1 MNKIRAKKGADEES
15 ASFRFFYKQSKFYIN
30 CIDCSILNAIIVP
43 IEKRREQ
50 QIMVK
55 LLKKLTWKDF
65 ILAAVAFVFII
76 VQVWLSLTMP
86 DYMSEITKLVQTKGS
101 KMNDILIAGGK
112 MLACALGSL
121 LAAVCTSIC
130 ASKISSNFSAN
141 LRGQVFHK
149 VQSFSMEEIGNF
161 STASLITRSTND
173 ITQVQML
180 IVMGLEVLL
189 KAPIMAVWALCKIST
204 KNWQWTA
211 STGVAVVVL
220 LSFVCVCVAVALPKF
235 KKLQSLTDNLNR
247 VTRENLTGLNVVRAY
262 NAEGYQQKK
271 FNDANDELTKTQLF
285 ANRTMGTMMPGI
297 QMVMNG
303 LMLAIYW
310 IGAYL
315 ISNAQMFDK
324 LTIFSDMIVFTQYAM
339 QVVMS
344 FMMLV
349 MIFVLLPRASVSAKR
364 INEVLDMPL
373 SIKDGTK
380 ENGIDGKKGEVE
392 FRNVSF
398 CYPDAEK
405 DVIEDIS
412 FTAHKGETIAFIGS
426 TGCGK
431 STVINMIPRFYDATK
446 GEVLVDG
453 VNVKEYTQ
461 KALRNKI
468 GYVSQKAVL
477 FTGSIKSNVAYGD
490 NGTKGFTDDV
500 VKQAIET
507 AQAKEFVDK
516 TEGGVDA
523 FVAQGGSNFSG
534 GQKQRLSIA
543 RAICRHP
550 EILIFDDSFSAL
562 DYKTDRVLRDTLRKT
577 CADATRFIVA
587 QRIGTIRDADKII
600 VLDDGKIAG
609 MGKHNELMETCEVYR
624 QIAYSQLSKEELA

>member
-1 MNKIRAKKGADEES
+1 MKRYWKYIKPYLPAFIIGPLMMIVEVIGEVVLPKLMANIINVGVTNGSAGYITGTGALMILVALLMMAGGVGGAYFGAK
-15 ASFRFFYKQSKFYIN
+15 
-30 CIDCSILNAIIVP
+30 
-43 IEKRREQ
+43 
-50 QIMVK
+50 
-55 LLKKLTWKDF
+55 
-65 ILAAVAFVFII
+65 AAVSFAADLRKDAF
-76 VQVWLSLTMP
+76 
-86 DYMSEITKLVQTKGS
+86 DKVQTFS
-101 KMNDILIAGGK
+101 FANLDQFST
-112 MLACALGSL
+112 GSL
-121 LAAVCTSIC
+121 V
-130 ASKISSNFSAN
+130 
-141 LRGQVFHK
+141 
-149 VQSFSMEEIGNF
+149 
-161 STASLITRSTND
+161 TRLTND

-412 FTAHKGETIAFIGS
+412 FTAHKGEGGGGGGS

>member
-1 MNKIRAKKGADEES
+1 
-15 ASFRFFYKQSKFYIN
+15 
-30 CIDCSILNAIIVP
+30 
-43 IEKRREQ
+43 
-50 QIMVK
+50 MVK

-398 CYPDAEK
+398 CYPDSEK

-490 NGTKGFTDDV
+490 NGTKGFTDDD

>member
-1 MNKIRAKKGADEES
+1 
-15 ASFRFFYKQSKFYIN
+15 
-30 CIDCSILNAIIVP
+30 
-43 IEKRREQ
+43 
-50 QIMVK
+50 MVK

-180 IVMGLEVLL
+180 IVMCLEVLL

-211 STGVAVVVL
+211 STGLAVVVL
-220 LSFVCVCVAVALPKF
+220 LSFVGVCVAVALPKF

-490 NGTKGFTDDV
+490 NGTKGFTDDD

>member
-1 MNKIRAKKGADEES
+1 
-15 ASFRFFYKQSKFYIN
+15 
-30 CIDCSILNAIIVP
+30 
-43 IEKRREQ
+43 
-50 QIMVK
+50 MVK

-220 LSFVCVCVAVALPKF
+220 LSFVGVCVAVALPKF

-431 STVINMIPRFYDATK
+431 STAINMIPRFYDATK

>member
-1 MNKIRAKKGADEES
+1 
-15 ASFRFFYKQSKFYIN
+15 
-30 CIDCSILNAIIVP
+30 
-43 IEKRREQ
+43 
-50 QIMVK
+50 MVK

-65 ILAAVAFVFII
+65 ILAAAAFVFII

-220 LSFVCVCVAVALPKF
+220 LSFVGVCVAVALPKF

-310 IGAYL
+310 LGAYL

-373 SIKDGTK
+373 SIKDGIK
-380 ENGIDGKKGEVE
+380 ENGIDGKNGEVE

-490 NGTKGFTDDV
+490 NGTKGFTDNV

>member
-1 MNKIRAKKGADEES
+1 
-15 ASFRFFYKQSKFYIN
+15 
-30 CIDCSILNAIIVP
+30 
-43 IEKRREQ
+43 
-50 QIMVK
+50 MVK

-65 ILAAVAFVFII
+65 ILAAAAFVFII

-141 LRGQVFHK
+141 LRGQVFYK

-220 LSFVCVCVAVALPKF
+220 LSFVGVCVAVALPKF

-490 NGTKGFTDDV
+490 NGTKGFTDDD
-500 VKQAIET
+500 VKHAIET

-516 TEGGVDA
+516 TEGGIDA

>member
-1 MNKIRAKKGADEES
+1 
-15 ASFRFFYKQSKFYIN
+15 
-30 CIDCSILNAIIVP
+30 
-43 IEKRREQ
+43 
-50 QIMVK
+50 MVK

-65 ILAAVAFVFII
+65 ILAAAAFVFII

-211 STGVAVVVL
+211 STGLAVVVL
-220 LSFVCVCVAVALPKF
+220 LSFVGVCVAVALPKF

-431 STVINMIPRFYDATK
+431 STAINMIPRFYDATK

-490 NGTKGFTDDV
+490 NGTKGFTDDD
-500 VKQAIET
+500 VKQAVET

>member
-1 MNKIRAKKGADEES
+1 
-15 ASFRFFYKQSKFYIN
+15 
-30 CIDCSILNAIIVP
+30 
-43 IEKRREQ
+43 
-50 QIMVK
+50 MVK

-65 ILAAVAFVFII
+65 ILAAAAFVFII

-141 LRGQVFHK
+141 LRGQVFYK

-220 LSFVCVCVAVALPKF
+220 LSFVGVCVAVALPKF

-310 IGAYL
+310 LGAYL

-490 NGTKGFTDDV
+490 NGKKGFTDDD
-500 VKQAIET
+500 VKHAIET

-516 TEGGVDA
+516 TEGGIDA

>member
-1 MNKIRAKKGADEES
+1 
-15 ASFRFFYKQSKFYIN
+15 
-30 CIDCSILNAIIVP
+30 
-43 IEKRREQ
+43 
-50 QIMVK
+50 MVK

-373 SIKDGTK
+373 SIKDGIK

-490 NGTKGFTDDV
+490 NGKKGFTDDD
-500 VKQAIET
+500 VKHAIET

-516 TEGGVDA
+516 TEGGIDA

>member
-1 MNKIRAKKGADEES
+1 
-15 ASFRFFYKQSKFYIN
+15 
-30 CIDCSILNAIIVP
+30 
-43 IEKRREQ
+43 
-50 QIMVK
+50 MVK

-477 FTGSIKSNVAYGD
+477 FTGSIKSNIAYGD

>member
-1 MNKIRAKKGADEES
+1 
-15 ASFRFFYKQSKFYIN
+15 
-30 CIDCSILNAIIVP
+30 
-43 IEKRREQ
+43 
-50 QIMVK
+50 MVK

-141 LRGQVFHK
+141 LRGQVFYK

-220 LSFVCVCVAVALPKF
+220 LSFVGVCVAVALPKF

-373 SIKDGTK
+373 SIKDGIK

-490 NGTKGFTDDV
+490 NGTKGFTDDD
-500 VKQAIET
+500 VKHAIET

-516 TEGGVDA
+516 TEGGIDA

>member
-1 MNKIRAKKGADEES
+1 
-15 ASFRFFYKQSKFYIN
+15 
-30 CIDCSILNAIIVP
+30 
-43 IEKRREQ
+43 
-50 QIMVK
+50 MVK

-364 INEVLDMPL
+364 INEVLDMTL

-490 NGTKGFTDDV
+490 NGKKGFTDDD
-500 VKQAIET
+500 VKHAIET

-516 TEGGVDA
+516 TEGGIDA

>member
-1 MNKIRAKKGADEES
+1 
-15 ASFRFFYKQSKFYIN
+15 
-30 CIDCSILNAIIVP
+30 
-43 IEKRREQ
+43 
-50 QIMVK
+50 MVK

-392 FRNVSF
+392 FCNVSF